1 MALSSKSSTFESWLS
16 GVWQRRSIAACL
28 LWPLSLL
35 FGALAAW
42 RRLLYRCHILSSY
55 RLPVPIVVVGNVVVG
70 GTGKT
75 PLVIWLVAA
84 LRRRGYT
91 PGVISRGYGGRANAA
106 AGVLEVNV
114 DSSVELVGD
123 EPLLIARRANC
134 PVMVGRDRVAAARAL
149 LVAYPTIDV
158 IISDDGLQH
167 YRLQRSVEIVLF
179 DERGGGNGWLLPA
192 GPLRE
197 PISRRRDVTVLNSV
211 SVPAGLPENCVRMQ
225 VAGGHAESLSNRSR
239 RMRLDEMNGRIL
251 AVAGIGNPQRF
262 FGMLREAGLSIE
274 TMALPDH
281 HAFTTQTFADSTALS
296 HADII
301 LMTEKDAVKCAS
313 IDRVGNDPRM
323 WVVPVTAQIDGALL
337 DLIDNKLILE
347 KSRGYPTA

>member
-1 MALSSKSSTFESWLS
+1 MPTSPDSPTLESWLTH
-16 GVWQRRSIAACL
+16 VWQRRSLAACL

-35 FGALAAW
+35 FGVLSAL
-42 RRLLYRCHILSSY
+42 RRALYRCRVLHSY
-55 RLPVPIVVVGNVVVG
+55 RLPVPVVVVGNVVVG

-84 LRRRGYT
+84 LRRAGYT
-91 PGVISRGYGGRANAA
+91 PGVISRGYGGKKNRDAVTAI
-106 AGVLEVNV
+106 EVNV
-114 DSSVELVGD
+114 DSSADEVGD
-123 EPLLIARRANC
+123 EPLLIARRSNC

-149 LVAYPTIDV
+149 LAAYPAVDV

-179 DERGGGNGWLLPA
+179 DERGGGNRWLLPA

-197 PISRRRDVTVLNSV
+197 SMSRRRDVTVLNGV
-211 SVPAGLPENCVRMQ
+211 HMPVGLPPNCLRMQ
-225 VAGGHAESLSNRSR
+225 VAGAYAEALANRAQR
-239 RMRLDEMNGRIL
+239 VPLAALTGRIL

-262 FGMLREAGLSIE
+262 FDMLHYAGLSIV

-281 HAFTTQTFADSTALS
+281 HTFTAQTFADIA
-296 HADII
+296 ADVI
-301 LMTEKDAVKCAS
+301 LMTEKDAVKYGSVDGIA
-313 IDRVGNDPRM
+313 NDPRM
-323 WVVPVTAQIDGALL
+323 WVVPVTAQLDDTLL
-337 DLIDNKLILE
+337 NLVDNKLILE